1 MKVHHVQ
8 MQKDGSISQWVEVSG
23 DVVNLNMI
31 GSYDIN
37 YNCYDS
43 DGNQA
48 VTKSRTVIVD
58 QGVGDANGDGV
69 MNVLEMVVFV
79 EIIINDF

>member
-1 MKVHHVQ
+1 
-8 MQKDGSISQWVEVSG
+8 
-23 DVVNLNMI
+23 MI

-37 YNCYDS
+37 YNCSDS

-69 MNVLEMVVFV
+69 MNVLDMVVFV